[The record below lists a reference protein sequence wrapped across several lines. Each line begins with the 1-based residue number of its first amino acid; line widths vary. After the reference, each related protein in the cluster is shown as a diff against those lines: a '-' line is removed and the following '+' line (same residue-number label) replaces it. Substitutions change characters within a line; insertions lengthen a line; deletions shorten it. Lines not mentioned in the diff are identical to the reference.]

1 MLPAAI
7 DALTGVTAIETNAAG
22 VTVSA
27 TPTDVTELCVA
38 VMVVAP
44 VAMPV
49 AIPDALIV
57 AVGVFDEFHVTVEV
71 MFCVV
76 WLLKV
81 PVAT

>member
-1 MLPAAI
+1 M
-7 DALTGVTAIETNAAG
+7 DAVAGVTAIETKAAG

-38 VMVVAP
+38 VMAVDP
-44 VAMPV
+44 VATPV

-57 AVGVFDEFHVTVEV
+57 AVAVFDEFHVTVEV

-76 WLLKV
+76 
-81 PVAT
+81 